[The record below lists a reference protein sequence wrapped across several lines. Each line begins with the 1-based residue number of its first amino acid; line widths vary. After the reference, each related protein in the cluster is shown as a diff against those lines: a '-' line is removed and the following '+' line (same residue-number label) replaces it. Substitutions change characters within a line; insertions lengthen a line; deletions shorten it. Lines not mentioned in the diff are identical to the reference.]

1 MDTQFD
7 MNEIN
12 VDACFQYIQ
21 TQADNHAFAKSEII
35 RTEAKLKATK
45 AALMEASDQSSIAM
59 READAYRDIRYM
71 EVAVE
76 IANATREEA
85 KLNTLIKA
93 AFAKLECFRADLYT
107 KRQEL
112 KNLP

>member
-1 MDTQFD
+1 

-12 VDACFQYIQ
+12 VDACFKFIQ
-21 TQADNHAFAKSEII
+21 TEADNHAFAKSEII
-35 RTEAKLKATK
+35 RLEAKLKATK

-59 READAYRDIRYM
+59 RESDSYRDIRYM

-85 KLNTLIKA
+85 RLNTLIKA